1 MSAPRPRWVHPAKR
15 AALVRR
21 IDVSWQD
28 QALCRKFPADDWFPA
43 LANSDAVAEV
53 LEVCWRCPVRVS
65 CLAAA
70 LVVPEEHGIW
80 GAATEV
86 DRQELLDALSRGAT
100 VPEVLDRPVKPHSY
114 EGGEAA

>member
-1 MSAPRPRWVHPAKR
+1 VHPAKR

-43 LANSDAVAEV
+43 PANSEAVAEV
-53 LEVCWRCPVRVS
+53 VEVCRRCPVRVS

-70 LVVPEEHGIW
+70 LVVPEEQGIW
-80 GAATEV
+80 GAATEA
-86 DRQELLDALSRGAT
+86 DRQRLLDALSRGAT
-100 VPEVLDRPVKPHSY
+100 VPDVLEWPVKPATH
-114 EGGEAA
+114 EGGAAA

>member
-1 MSAPRPRWVHPAKR
+1 MSVPGPRWVHPAKR

-21 IDVSWQD
+21 IDVGWQD

-43 LANSDAVAEV
+43 PANSEVAAEV
-53 LEVCWRCPVRVS
+53 VGVCQRCPVRVS

-70 LVVPEEHGIW
+70 LVVPEEHGSW
-80 GAATEV
+80 GAATET
-86 DRQELLDALSRGAT
+86 DRQGLLDALSRAAT
-100 VPEVLDRPVKPHSY
+100 VPEVLDRPVKPDSY

>member
-1 MSAPRPRWVHPAKR
+1 MSVPRPRWVHPAKR

-21 IDVSWQD
+21 IDVGWQD
-28 QALCRKFPADDWFPA
+28 HALCSKFPADDWFPSPA
-43 LANSDAVAEV
+43 DSEAVAEV
-53 LEVCWRCPVRVS
+53 IEVCQRCPVRIS

-80 GAATEV
+80 GAATES
-86 DRQELLDALSRGAT
+86 DRRELVDALSRGAT
-100 VPEVLDRPVKPHSY
+100 VPDVLHRSAKPTQY

>member
-21 IDVSWQD
+21 IDVGWQD
-28 QALCRKFPADDWFPA
+28 HALCCKFPADDWFPSPA
-43 LANSDAVAEV
+43 DSAAVAEV
-53 LEVCWRCPVRVS
+53 VAVCQRCDVRVS

-80 GAATEV
+80 GAATEA
-86 DRQELLDALSRGAT
+86 DRRGLLEALSRGAT
-100 VPEVLDRPVKPHSY
+100 VPEVLDRPVRPAPY